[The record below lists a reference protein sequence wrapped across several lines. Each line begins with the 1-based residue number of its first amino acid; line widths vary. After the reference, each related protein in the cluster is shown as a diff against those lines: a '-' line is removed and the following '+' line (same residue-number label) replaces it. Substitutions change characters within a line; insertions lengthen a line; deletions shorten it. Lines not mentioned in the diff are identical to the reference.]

1 MNISPV
7 RARLTGAITSML
19 LIVPAALHPAAL
31 DAQEPEKVLPMR
43 ELVVSA
49 NRTET
54 ELRDVPVNVTV
65 LTREELSLSA
75 AQNLQDLLLEI
86 PGIGLQRNVRSASA
100 HPSWQAVSLR
110 GLGGTAA
117 SRTLVLVDGV
127 PLNDGYFGWVRWDQV
142 PVETIERVEI
152 VRGGGSTAWGSQS
165 LAGVIHV
172 ITRKPTEMGLSAAAE
187 GGSQSTY
194 RGDGMVTFGG
204 EKVGGFVAAEVFDTD
219 GYILTTP
226 EQRGSV
232 DVPSASDH
240 VALRGK
246 IEIEASETIRVLASG
261 GYYDESKTNATPLRR
276 NSTESGFGQVGLRV
290 GRDGGSSLSLNLFG
304 QGQTYANSFSS
315 TSSDRNSEVPSLS
328 QFDVP
333 SDAFGANLLWTSGAV
348 GDHAFSAGVDVTR
361 IHGEAFEDYRYEDG
375 AFLNRRHTG
384 GDQFLTG
391 LFVQDRVTVGESLEL
406 SAGLRMDLWDN
417 TNGFRKVSTI
427 SSGDVTTDTKFE
439 DRNEV
444 RVNGNLGLRYH
455 ESGPFSFRGS
465 VYSGLRVPT
474 LNELYKPF
482 RAAGGIITEAN
493 ATLTPERLF
502 GIEAGIDYELAREWL
517 VRATGFYNRV
527 SDAILDATIR
537 EVDDAQVVDPCGFVP
552 SGGICRQR
560 MNVATIRSIGLET
573 QVEFRPDPAWL
584 VAASLD
590 YAPSKIVAATGR
602 DEIVGNRPPR
612 TAKSQATLRVGH
624 VDPTIIEAI
633 VIGRY
638 IGTQFEND
646 INTQKIDD
654 SFVFDVRLARQITP
668 TLLAYAT
675 VQNVFD
681 TKWQISNEATL
692 TRLGTPR
699 ALFAGLRVRLAGA
712 R

>member
-1 MNISPV
+1 M
-7 RARLTGAITSML
+7 RLAAIGLLML
-19 LIVPAALHPAAL
+19 VPAMV
-31 DAQEPEKVLPMR
+31 DAQEPERVLPMR

-49 NRTET
+49 TRTET

-75 AQNLQDLLLEI
+75 AQNLQDVLLEI

-117 SRTLVLVDGV
+117 SRTLVMVDGV

-152 VRGGGSTAWGSQS
+152 VRGGGSTAWGGQS
-165 LAGVIHV
+165 LAGVIHI
-172 ITRKPTEMGLSAAAE
+172 ITRSPTESGLSAGAE
-187 GGSQSTY
+187 GGSQSTL
-194 RGDGMVTFGG
+194 RGDAMVTFGG
-204 EKVGGFVAAEVFDTD
+204 GRASGFIAGEAFDTD

-226 EQRGSV
+226 DQRGAI

-240 VALRGK
+240 AALRGK
-246 IEIEASETIRVLASG
+246 LEIEASETIRVLASG
-261 GYYDESKTNATPLRR
+261 SYYDEQKTNATPLRR
-276 NSTESGFGQVGLRV
+276 NSTETGFGQLGVRV
-290 GRDGGSSLSLNLFG
+290 GREGGSVLSLDLFG
-304 QGQTYANSFSS
+304 QGQKYANSFSTAS
-315 TSSDRNSEVPSLS
+315 TDRNSETPSVS

-333 SDAFGANLLWTSGAV
+333 SDAFGANLLWTSGPV
-348 GDHAFSAGVDVTR
+348 GSHAISAGVDVTR
-361 IHGEAFEDYRYEDG
+361 IHGEAFEDYLYQDG
-375 AFLNRRHTG
+375 AFTNRRHTG
-384 GDQFLTG
+384 GDQLLTG
-391 LFVQDRVTVGESLEL
+391 IFLQDRVGLGERYEVSGGIRL
-406 SAGLRMDLWDN
+406 DVWDN
-417 TNGFRKVSTI
+417 SNGFRKVSTI
-427 SSGDVTTDTKFE
+427 ASGDVTTDTKFE

-444 RVNGNLGLRYH
+444 RINGNVGLRYRA
-455 ESGPFSFRGS
+455 SGPLSVRGS
-465 VYSGLRVPT
+465 AYSGLRVPT

-482 RAAGGIITEAN
+482 RAAGGIVTEAN
-493 ATLTPERLF
+493 ALLTPERLVGF
-502 GIEAGIDYELAREWL
+502 EAGLDYEMGREWL
-517 VRATGFYNRV
+517 VRVTGFYNRV
-527 SDAILDATIR
+527 DDAILDATIR
-537 EVDDAQVVDPCGFVP
+537 EVDDAGVVDPCGFVP

-560 MNVATIRSIGLET
+560 MNVATVRSIGLET
-573 QVEFRPDPAWL
+573 QVEFRPVPAWL

-590 YAPSKIVAATGR
+590 YAPSEIVEATGR
-602 DEIVGNRPPR
+602 EEIVGNRPPR

-624 VDPTIIEAI
+624 VDPSILEAV

-654 SFVFDVRLARQITP
+654 SFVLDVRLARQITP
-668 TLLAYAT
+668 VLLAYAT
-675 VQNVFD
+675 IQNVFD
-681 TKWQISNEATL
+681 TEWQISNEATL
-692 TRLGTPR
+692 IRLGTPR